1 MTLKDIS
8 RLKVEAPNN
17 IDEWRGMRKVAE
29 ALEELPGFEC
39 ECVTAV
45 NRVPKEDLMHCEG
58 LESYLRETA
67 ARMLAEEILIN
78 GFIEFTRQDTIP
90 LDEVGVVAVV
100 ARVYVARKIKDKED
114 TE

>member
-8 RLKVEAPNN
+8 RLKVAQPNN

-45 NRVPKEDLMHCEG
+45 NRVPKADLVHGDG
-58 LESYLRETA
+58 LESYLREKS
-67 ARMLAEEILIN
+67 ARMIAAEILKN
-78 GFIEFTRQDTIP
+78 GFTEYTRRDTFP
-90 LDEVGVVAVV
+90 LDYVEMV
-100 ARVYVARKIKDKED
+100 ARVYVAREIKGKED
-114 TE
+114 TEG